1 MTGILIFVFLVVM
14 YMLPTIIA
22 ARRKHINLGAIAC
35 MNIFLGLTILGWFGA
50 LIWSLTSSTHAV
62 KGE

>member
-22 ARRKHINLGAIAC
+22 GQRKHVNLGAIAAL
-35 MNIFLGLTILGWFGA
+35 NILLGLTGIGWCAA